1 MKYQTVKEKEIIKE
15 KVEKNLNYLLN
26 LYISELEHERKKK
39 RKLRNESKLGYSFIR
54 GNYNNF
60 I

>member
-1 MKYQTVKEKEIIKE
+1 MKYQTIKEKEIIKE

-39 RKLRNESKLGYSFIR
+39 KVLKLEQVGE
-54 GNYNNF
+54 
-60 I
+60 